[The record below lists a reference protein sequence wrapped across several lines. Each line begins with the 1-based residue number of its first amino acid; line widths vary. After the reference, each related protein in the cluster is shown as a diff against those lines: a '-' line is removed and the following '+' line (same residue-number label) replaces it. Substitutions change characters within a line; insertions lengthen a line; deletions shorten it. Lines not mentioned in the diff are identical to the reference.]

1 MMDVMSHAICVVSTN
16 STRIIPSWCDAT
28 STVVTG
34 NGKCSTSTSGM
45 LSAAGT
51 VIAVAVV
58 EALNVLVQ

>member
-34 NGKCSTSTSGM
+34 NGKCSTSGM

-51 VIAVAVV
+51 VVAVV